1 VCRCVVAIVCWR
13 SGRGRCGR
21 NIAGVEVLVALV
33 PAFVVLSIE
42 SLPARQREDFFFL
55 TAEALRAAWGPART
69 VQHRGR
75 FRPVD
80 ARRDAVRSS
89 SGSLAML
96 TAMRRASSRVTI
108 FAAESPAGFVLEID
122 VGERVA
128 VAVADDVAVLAELGV
143 RVIDRPGRREAAPR
157 LGLEQLADDGGALL
171 RDFFAYCLGA
181 VLTALSGAGPR
192 GSSRSSMHLLR
203 KASRA
208 SPCSRS

>member
-1 VCRCVVAIVCWR
+1 
-13 SGRGRCGR
+13 
-21 NIAGVEVLVALV
+21 
-33 PAFVVLSIE
+33 
-42 SLPARQREDFFFL
+42 
-55 TAEALRAAWGPART
+55 
-69 VQHRGR
+69 
-75 FRPVD
+75 
-80 ARRDAVRSS
+80 
-89 SGSLAML
+89 ML

-157 LGLEQLADDGGALL
+157 RGLEQLADDGGALL

-192 GSSRSSMHLLR
+192 GSSRSSM
-203 KASRA
+203 SG
-208 SPCSRS
+208 SPLFLPSYRSF